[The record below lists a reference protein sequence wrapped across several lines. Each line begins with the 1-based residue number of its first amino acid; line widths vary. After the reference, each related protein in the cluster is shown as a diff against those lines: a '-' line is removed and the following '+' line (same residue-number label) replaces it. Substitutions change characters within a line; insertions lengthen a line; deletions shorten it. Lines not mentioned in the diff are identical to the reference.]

1 MNKNK
6 VINKSFKKITL
17 GLFIFVFIC
26 SFLCVNIKINASE
39 SYSDMSEKIYANVDI
54 SDDFDDSSVVVILD
68 KSISGINKVH
78 NETLFSNLEFEE
90 INDLTY
96 VTDVS
101 TINNKENFE
110 QILEIKLKYSSK
122 ENVIEMIE
130 ELILLDGVKY
140 AGPNRYFS
148 IEEVPNDPLYPTTIP
163 SGGQW
168 AHNNIQS
175 ENAWDFTTGNRN
187 IRIGVI
193 DTGVSSHPDL
203 NANLDNG
210 FDFVYMI
217 DEDTPGPLRND
228 LEGHGT
234 HVAGIIGA
242 VGNQTTPTGMVG
254 VNWGVTIVPMQV
266 ATITGSIDSN
276 ACIRAINYARDT
288 WNSENRISI
297 LSMSIGWYT
306 EWPEIETAIRAY
318 QGLFVCSTGNKN
330 QNNDLEGKHHYPSFY
345 ASDMHT
351 DPIPNM
357 IAVGRSDINDRR
369 PLPPVAKANWGAR
382 TITIYAPGQN
392 IISTVPLDL
401 CNLNGINCGVGV
413 GHIEHGYHSMS
424 GSSMATPHVSGVA
437 ALLLSLNENL
447 TALQL
452 REAIIESAD
461 DITIQVANDETGVL
475 ENQNVIRL
483 NAYNA
488 VRYVLENYMNP
499 TMYTLSNYSSTI
511 NTNKTIASDASY
523 FDELNG
529 FYKLNVT
536 YAKSYEFISSSTSGI
551 EVTLYDEDF
560 TEIPFND
567 LDSTS
572 NKVHFIEN
580 LSTGT
585 YYLRV
590 AYANEENIGTI
601 NTQIVSRTTV
611 YLGRGDNDILLNT
624 YNNISEYVYTN
635 NQGPGIYRF
644 KLNGAIINETFI
656 TYPLNSLTLYTDST
670 RSIEVEKLYFDE
682 DEILVYLP
690 SNGAYYLNINL
701 NEANYSSLFISV
713 DSIEKNNID
722 YINGLTSVSFN
733 ILFENK
739 NTLYYYEEVT
749 IKQKSEIQLDIIT
762 NGIITDSIPVYVY
775 SRIYDEVT
783 KKYNLVETFIG
794 EITPI
799 DRAPVYTLVLDAG
812 TYYFGYKNNEDAV
825 NINFALRRMVDYNMN
840 MEGILVA
847 DPYYTGYD
855 LGTEVLFNEGECDEY
870 YITEGFTRNIYL
882 MVEDRLRD
890 PMSRLDYDWYSSN
903 EAVATVTNYGTVLA
917 MPVTTD
923 TEVTIY
929 AVLKDDPKVVYYRT
943 FTVLNDDKE
952 DLIEIE
958 LNMSYSYV
966 AENGTYQLE
975 LTNINCPYPMIQYYS
990 WNIINNSEE
999 TITMNYWGQISST
1012 GTCIVL
1018 IEGTYNLNSRVR
1030 LYITLTVE

>member
-1 MNKNK
+1 
-6 VINKSFKKITL
+6 
-17 GLFIFVFIC
+17 
-26 SFLCVNIKINASE
+26 
-39 SYSDMSEKIYANVDI
+39 
-54 SDDFDDSSVVVILD
+54 
-68 KSISGINKVH
+68 
-78 NETLFSNLEFEE
+78 
-90 INDLTY
+90 
-96 VTDVS
+96 
-101 TINNKENFE
+101 
-110 QILEIKLKYSSK
+110 
-122 ENVIEMIE
+122 
-130 ELILLDGVKY
+130 
-140 AGPNRYFS
+140 
-148 IEEVPNDPLYPTTIP
+148 
-163 SGGQW
+163 
-168 AHNNIQS
+168 
-175 ENAWDFTTGNRN
+175 
-187 IRIGVI
+187 
-193 DTGVSSHPDL
+193 
-203 NANLDNG
+203 
-210 FDFVYMI
+210 MI

-611 YLGRGDNDILLNT
+611 YLGRGDNDVLLNT